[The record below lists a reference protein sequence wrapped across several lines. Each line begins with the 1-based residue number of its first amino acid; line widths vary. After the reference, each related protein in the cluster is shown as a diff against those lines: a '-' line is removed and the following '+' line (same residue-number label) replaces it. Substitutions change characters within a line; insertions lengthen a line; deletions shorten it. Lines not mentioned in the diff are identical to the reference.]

1 MYVGNAKSWFIKTQ
15 HTLYFLY
22 RTNWKYFAD
31 DSFFHTYVFE
41 KIADFHR
48 EKKKSVCWDFI
59 NHDITLSISKR
70 GLRPNTFEIK
80 TRPTS

>member
-1 MYVGNAKSWFIKTQ
+1 MYNETRKY
-15 HTLYFLY
+15 TLYFLY

-48 EKKKSVCWDFI
+48 EKKRVCAGI
-59 NHDITLSISKR
+59 L
-70 GLRPNTFEIK
+70 
-80 TRPTS
+80 

>member
-22 RTNWKYFAD
+22 SRKNGKYFAD

-48 EKKKSVCWDFI
+48 EKKRVCAGI
-59 NHDITLSISKR
+59 L
-70 GLRPNTFEIK
+70 
-80 TRPTS
+80 